1 MPIERAA
8 AHGPQA
14 FAWTDVTPPTPNG
27 YAALFYPPLEAR
39 GSLLVKA
46 GATVW
51 VSADDGNHWAEVA
64 LPTSNASDPDLA
76 SALHILSDRAILV
89 GTVGGA
95 MYRIARGAADWSSA
109 SATPLAA
116 PGNGYVSDIATSGST
131 GRTIWVS
138 CSRAGAGHVFRS
150 TNSGAAWV
158 DRSANLPDLAVNALV
173 VDPKNPKAIYVATD
187 RGVYRSLN
195 AGGTWR
201 DFSNGLPHVIVGD
214 LILHATSRVLRAGTR
229 SRGAWEISL

>member
-1 MPIERAA
+1 MWEIVLLSGSASARNL
-8 AHGPQA
+8 
-14 FAWTDVTPPTPNG
+14 VTPPTPNG

-46 GATVW
+46 GAAVW
-51 VSADDGNHWAEVA
+51 VSASGNHWAEVA

-109 SATPLAA
+109 SVTPLAA
-116 PGNGYVSDIATSGST
+116 PGNGYVSDIATSGSI

-138 CSRAGAGHVFRS
+138 C
-150 TNSGAAWV
+150 
-158 DRSANLPDLAVNALV
+158 
-173 VDPKNPKAIYVATD
+173 
-187 RGVYRSLN
+187 
-195 AGGTWR
+195 
-201 DFSNGLPHVIVGD
+201 
-214 LILHATSRVLRAGTR
+214 
-229 SRGAWEISL
+229 